1 MEAEKAKGGG
11 VGSKRRAEPTF
22 DHNTQ
27 VVVRI
32 AESNTDTTPGVP
44 AAAAAVAG
52 LAAAGSRPGGAAAA
66 APRSSVVP
74 PWLAKG
80 QAAQQQQQV
89 GAIIEGISSGVQSC
103 GHLNSTRNHVP
114 IPHKIIRSNPRVC
127 WLLLLIVSGPCAHR
141 GATRALKQCLRK
153 ARGVWG
159 RQHALGMHT
168 ACCTCNRS
176 TQFM

>member
-1 MEAEKAKGGG
+1 MEAEKAKGGA

-22 DHNTQ
+22 DHTTQ

-80 QAAQQQQQV
+80 QAAQQQQKV
-89 GAIIEGISSGVQSC
+89 GIYFSEGDGGTKAAWPVCCSSG
-103 GHLNSTRNHVP
+103 HLVTTCSDD
-114 IPHKIIRSNPRVC
+114 
-127 WLLLLIVSGPCAHR
+127 AHCMLSR
-141 GATRALKQCLRK
+141 YAVNL
-153 ARGVWG
+153 V
-159 RQHALGMHT
+159 
-168 ACCTCNRS
+168 
-176 TQFM
+176 

>member
-22 DHNTQ
+22 DHTTQ

-103 GHLNSTRNHVP
+103 GHLNPPVIMCQCP
-114 IPHKIIRSNPRVC
+114 KIMRSNPRVC
-127 WLLLLIVSGPCAHR
+127 WLLLLIVAGPCAHR

-159 RQHALGMHT
+159 RQHALGMHS
-168 ACCTCNRS
+168 ACCTRNRS